1 MAMSKR
7 AAERLATG
15 LKRLVPIIQQQRQ
28 RDVSEADTVT
38 LVKDILS
45 DIFGFDKYAEL
56 TSEVAI
62 RGTYCDLGIR
72 LEEKL
77 VELIEV
83 KAVGIDLN
91 DRHLKQ
97 VVDYA
102 ANQGLEWVIL
112 TNGSVW
118 QLHHVIFA
126 KPIDS
131 RLVLSVDL
139 TAVDWKK
146 EAQLEQ
152 LYPFT
157 SEGLVKGAHKE
168 LLDRQ
173 DATSRYIFAALLTK
187 NDSVIGMIRR
197 ELKRIVDVSVG
208 EEEIVRCLETDVI
221 KRDALEGS
229 SAADA
234 AVRVRRAGKK
244 SLRAESTKTEAAEKA
259 EPETPVAVQTSAETI
274 SLAPA
279 PAPAE
284 VNS

>member
-1 MAMSKR
+1 MAIPKR
-7 AAERLATG
+7 VADRMAAG

-38 LVKDILS
+38 LVKEILEV
-45 DIFGFDKYAEL
+45 IFGFDKFTEL

-62 RGTYCDLGIR
+62 RGTYCDLGVR
-72 LEEKL
+72 LDEKL

-91 DRHLKQ
+91 ERHLKQ

-118 QLHHVIFA
+118 QLHHVIFS

-131 RLVLSVDL
+131 RPVLSVDL
-139 TAVDWKK
+139 TTVDWKK

-157 SEGLVKGAHKE
+157 REGVLKGAHND
-168 LLDRQ
+168 LRDRQ
-173 DATSRYIFAALLTK
+173 DATSRFIFAALLTK
-187 NDSVIGMIRR
+187 NDSVVGAIRR
-197 ELKRIVDVSVG
+197 ELKRIVDVNVG
-208 EEEIVRCLETDVI
+208 EEEIVRCLENDVI
-221 KRDALEGS
+221 KRDTLEGP
-229 SAADA
+229 A
-234 AVRVRRAGKK
+234 AVEAAGRVRRSGKK
-244 SLRAESTKTEAAEKA
+244 SLRAESKPEPAEVTLAVTTDSAPAAV
-259 EPETPVAVQTSAETI
+259 PVAVAA
-274 SLAPA
+274 LAPDA
-279 PAPAE
+279 G
-284 VNS
+284 

>member
-1 MAMSKR
+1 MAISKK
-7 AAERLATG
+7 ALERLATG

-38 LVKDILS
+38 LVKDILA

-83 KAVGIDLN
+83 KAVGIELN

-112 TNGSVW
+112 TNGVVW

-139 TAVDWKK
+139 TTVDWKK

-157 SEGLVKGAHKE
+157 REGLTKGAHRE

-173 DATSRYIFAALLTK
+173 DATSRFIFAALLTK

-197 ELKRIVDVSVG
+197 ELKRIVDVNVG
-208 EEEIVRCLETDVI
+208 EEEIVRCLELDVI

-234 AVRVRRAGKK
+234 AVRVKRAGKK
-244 SLRAESTKTEAAEKA
+244 SLRSESKTEAVEKA
-259 EPETPVAVQTSAETI
+259 EPEMPVAVQTLAETI
-274 SLAPA
+274 SLAPT
-279 PAPAE
+279 PAAAE